1 MGAVVNLEL
10 EDYNKL
16 IEFKTQIKSGKIWH
30 HVENWKVKKRN

>member
-30 HVENWKVKKRN
+30 HVEN